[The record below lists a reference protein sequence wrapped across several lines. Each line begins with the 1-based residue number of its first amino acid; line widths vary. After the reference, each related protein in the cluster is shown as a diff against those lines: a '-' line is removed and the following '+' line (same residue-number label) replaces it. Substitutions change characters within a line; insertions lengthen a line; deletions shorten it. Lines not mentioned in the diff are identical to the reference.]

1 MKIQGA
7 VALITGAAEGLGKAF
22 SEELLKRSAR
32 GVSIVDYNSAKGK
45 ATEDELNKKY
55 GEDKVRF
62 FQCDVTSKDQLEDA
76 FSKTL
81 EHYKGIDIVC
91 NNAGIGDEI
100 NWERTVD
107 VDLVAVMRGTFLA
120 RQMMDKKNGGR
131 GGIVINI
138 ASMAG
143 MLPMPLAPAYTAAK
157 HGVLGFTRAIAIGDR
172 VFNPK
177 NVRINCLCPSF
188 SETAIL
194 EGMRELIKHPVAK
207 AIYGSEL
214 ETIPVSMVAE
224 GFIQLVEDD
233 SKHGEVMRCTP
244 QNGIDYKKYRDWVP
258 SKL

>member
-7 VALITGAAEGLGKAF
+7 VALITGAAEGFGKAF

-32 GVSIVDYNSAKGK
+32 GIGIVDFNAAKGK
-45 ATEDELNKKY
+45 ATETELNKKY

-62 FQCDVTSKDQLEDA
+62 FQCDVSSKDQLEDA

-91 NNAGIGDEI
+91 NNAGIGDEL
-100 NWERTVD
+100 NWEKTVD

-120 RQMMDKKNGGR
+120 KQYMDKNKGGR

-143 MLPMPLAPAYTAAK
+143 LYPMPLAPAYSAAK
-157 HGVLGFTRAIAIGDR
+157 HGVLGFSRALAIADK
-172 VFNPK
+172 VFNPE
-177 NVRINCLCPSF
+177 NVRLNCLCPSF

-194 EGMRELIKHPVAK
+194 QQMKGLINHNPVAE
-207 AIYGSEL
+207 AIYGAEL
-214 ETIPVSMVAE
+214 QTVPVSMVAE

-244 QNGIDYKKYRDWVP
+244 QNGIDYKKFRDI